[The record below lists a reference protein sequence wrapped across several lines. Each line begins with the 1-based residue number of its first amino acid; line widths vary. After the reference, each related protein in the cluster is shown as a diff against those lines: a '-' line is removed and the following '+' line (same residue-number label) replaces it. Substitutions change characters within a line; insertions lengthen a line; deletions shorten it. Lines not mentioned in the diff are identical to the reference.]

1 MKKFF
6 YISFIL
12 FAVSFLYAQND
23 FIKQG
28 DFYFNKRNEIL
39 DKNKAIENINKAIE
53 NYQKAAEEKLD
64 EISIYKLTK
73 AIDFKYNYLISS
85 EGYHQEKWDI
95 FKSLIEKINKFC
107 EKNDCNKSKYIM
119 YSRAIL
125 TGRFGELMNVM
136 EAASEGIAG
145 KIKDDAEKLLKLDET
160 FNNYAAYIIL
170 GRLHYKAPNIVFL
183 LTWPDKKKS
192 KEYLEKYLEKEPD
205 SLTGIYYYADT
216 LYELGEKEKANELYK
231 KVLNAK
237 PRKNFYYE
245 DKKAIEEVALK
256 FKNQ

>member
-1 MKKFF
+1 MKKFY

-12 FAVSFLYAQND
+12 LAFSFLYAQND

-53 NYQKAAEEKLD
+53 NYQKAADENLD

-73 AIDFKYNYLISS
+73 AIDFKYNFLAN

-107 EKNDCNKSKYIM
+107 EKKDCNKSKYIV

-136 EAASEGIAG
+136 EAASEGIAS
-145 KIKDDAEKLLKLDET
+145 KIKDDAERLLKLDDAFE
-160 FNNYAAYIIL
+160 NYAAYIIL
-170 GRLHYKAPNIVFL
+170 GRLHYKAPNIIFL

-192 KEYLEKYLEKEPD
+192 KEYLEKYLEKVPE

-216 LYELGEKEKANELYK
+216 LYELGEKEKANDLYK
-231 KVLNAK
+231 KVLNTK

-245 DKKAIEEVALK
+245 DKKAKEEVSMK
-256 FKNQ
+256 FRNQ